1 MSRRILRGTVVSD
14 KGDKTVIV
22 RVERRFRHPM
32 YGKFISRSKRFAVHD
47 RDNACKVGD
56 SVRIRECRPV
66 SKTKSWEVL
75 KGEESVSHQRR
86 EDGQ

>member
-1 MSRRILRGTVVSD
+1 MVSD

-56 SVRIRECRPV
+56 TVRIRECRPV

-75 KGEESVSHQRR
+75 KEAEPVDRQGR
-86 EDGQ
+86 EAGQ